1 MPQTITKG
9 IKELL
14 AEANAKVAALPVGEA
29 KQKYQDD
36 AYVFVDLRDIRE
48 LQRSGMIPGAF
59 SCPRGMLEFW
69 IDPDSPY
76 HKPVFNQDKTYVFYC
91 ASAWRSALSA
101 RTAME
106 MGLKPVLHLEGGF
119 GAWVKHGGRLPRARA
134 EPALSRSCALTAARA
149 GGLRT
154 KREHAKLGACRLT
167 CSAAAPAPFARP
179 CR

>member
-9 IKELL
+9 VKALL
-14 AEANAKVAALPVGEA
+14 AEANSLVETMAVEEA
-29 KQKYQDD
+29 KQKVLDED
-36 AYVFVDLRDIRE
+36 YVFIDLRDIRE

-101 RTAME
+101 KAAIE
-106 MGLKPVLHLEGGF
+106 MGLKPVVHLEGGF
-119 GAWVKHGGRLPRARA
+119 TEWAKQGGPV
-134 EPALSRSCALTAARA
+134 
-149 GGLRT
+149 
-154 KREHAKLGACRLT
+154 
-167 CSAAAPAPFARP
+167 APSEG
-179 CR
+179 